1 MKDLDPEVLVL
12 HDLQVLQDP
21 KVATS
26 EGTCSHDQAWQGQ
39 RFQPGLFKLQAAFL
53 FQSNLACRTL

>member
-1 MKDLDPEVLVL
+1 MKDLDPGVLVL
-12 HDLQVLQDP
+12 HDLQVLQDR

-26 EGTCSHDQAWQGQ
+26 EGTCSQDQAWQGQ
-39 RFQPGLFKLQAAFL
+39 RFPPGLFKLQAVFL

>member
-1 MKDLDPEVLVL
+1 MKDLDPELLVL
-12 HDLQVLQDP
+12 HDLQVLQDR

-26 EGTCSHDQAWQGQ
+26 EGTCSQDQAWQGQ
-39 RFQPGLFKLQAAFL
+39 RFPPGLFKLQAAFL